1 MTSRS
6 TTPCELNSPHP
17 SPRTTRTN
25 SLHTYA
31 RAGQTHTFTRI
42 SASVSLMFL
51 LRRRRGWATNS
62 SSTVPRKTDPL
73 SLRRTLPS
81 VPGHFTCGP
90 WRRRLRL
97 TEDLLSTT
105 PPSLLACG
113 TATAAV
119 HASRRLAIACG
130 YAELPDQLPPGRQAT
145 QSERS
150 EINLNEANHGPG
162 TSGIQRA
169 FVRAFL
175 SYEQLQYRYQ

>member
-1 MTSRS
+1 MPAAFLPQCLERNVTFRS

-31 RAGQTHTFTRI
+31 RAGQTHTSTRF

-51 LRRRRGWATNS
+51 LRGRCGWATNS

-105 PPSLLACG
+105 PPPHSWPAGLPLLLMHLAVSSVVACVC
-113 TATAAV
+113 TNVRTF
-119 HASRRLAIACG
+119 SYLAG
-130 YAELPDQLPPGRQAT
+130 KRFDQK
-145 QSERS
+145 SNS
-150 EINLNEANHGPG
+150 NETNHKLES
-162 TSGIQRA
+162 SGIQRA
-169 FVRAFL
+169 FV
-175 SYEQLQYRYQ
+175 